1 MVRWLICLGLQ
12 TVFMVEH
19 REGDGV
25 RLLNLRQQH
34 EMTKWEA
41 MSAGDKIADW
51 AQRHEYSIIVGAWAL
66 SLVGSGAIIS
76 RNK

>member
-1 MVRWLICLGLQ
+1 
-12 TVFMVEH
+12 MVEH

-41 MSAGDKIADW
+41 MSTGDKIADW